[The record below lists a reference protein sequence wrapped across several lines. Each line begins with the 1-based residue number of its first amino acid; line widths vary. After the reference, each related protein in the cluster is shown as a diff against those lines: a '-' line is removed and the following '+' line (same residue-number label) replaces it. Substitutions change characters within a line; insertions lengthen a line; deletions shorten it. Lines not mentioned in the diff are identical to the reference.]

1 MPDRASTRRLALVI
15 ALLGA
20 GCAEPAPVA
29 PSPTITESADDDA
42 TTGPGPVTKEPRR
55 IETH

>member
-15 ALLGA
+15 ALLAA
-20 GCAEPAPVA
+20 GCADQPSVA
-29 PSPTITESADDDA
+29 PSPTITESADDGA